1 MSILKL
7 EPYSG
12 ISGDM
17 FLGAL
22 APLTDSED
30 LITRIPHALGIDK
43 EVEVTFT
50 DVVKNSI
57 KCRKAVVT
65 VKHTH
70 THHHHHAHHTHDHHH
85 HDHHHS
91 SHHHHD
97 HHHAHD
103 HRKLSEILH
112 LIDHSHGISANAKS
126 IAKAIFTYLG
136 EAEAEVHSISL
147 EKVHFHEVGAHDSI
161 LDIVGAAILI
171 DKLGIT
177 KTYSDPICT
186 GFGFVKTDHGQLA
199 VPTPATEK
207 LLHGMPCYRGLVE
220 SEMTTPTGAAIL
232 KFLNPIFENATL
244 ITVKSYFG
252 AGDKD
257 FTHPNALRA
266 SLCSEVQTK
275 NSEDLILIQTNIDDM
290 PGEHLGSHLQ
300 DQLLNLG
307 ALDVFL
313 TPIIMKKSRPGVKL
327 EVLCEETNK
336 TILSDLI
343 LESTS
348 TLGLR
353 YIKVERRILD
363 RELIKVETKYGPIT
377 LKVTSLPSGKKRAF
391 PEYEDCKALALSLE
405 IPTQEVYLEALK
417 AFK

>member
-7 EPYSG
+7 ELYSG

-22 APLTDSED
+22 APLTASED

-57 KCRKAVVT
+57 KCRKAT
-65 VKHTH
+65 VKIKHSHTH
-70 THHHHHAHHTHDHHH
+70 EHHLHDHHH
-85 HDHHHS
+85 T

-97 HHHAHD
+97 TQHHHTHD
-103 HRKLSEILH
+103 HRKLSDIVH
-112 LIDHSHGISANAKS
+112 LINHSHGISAEAKS

-136 EAEAEVHSISL
+136 EAEAEVHGIPL

-161 LDIVGAAILI
+161 VDIVGAAILI
-171 DKLGIT
+171 DKLGIS

-207 LLHGMPCYRGLVE
+207 LLHGMPSYKGLVE

-232 KFLNPIFENATL
+232 KFLNPIFENAIL
-244 ITVKSYFG
+244 ITVKSNFG

-257 FTHPNALRA
+257 FPHPNALRA

-275 NSEDLILIQTNIDDM
+275 NSEDLVLIQTNIDDM

-353 YIKVERRILD
+353 YINVERRILD